1 MATGIDFI
9 CIQKLDVQ
17 DSVYNPHGLILFR
30 SERKILVNSI
40 AAMAKGVYRQ
50 NSNLNFDPFNSI
62 LGHISIQYYDI
73 VIIACLF
80 LYSFNFFSTDVVDT
94 FLFIH

>member
-1 MATGIDFI
+1 
-9 CIQKLDVQ
+9 
-17 DSVYNPHGLILFR
+17 
-30 SERKILVNSI
+30 
-40 AAMAKGVYRQ
+40 MAKGVYRQ
-50 NSNLNFDPFNSI
+50 NSNLNFDPFISI